1 MHLGLLSDKLD
12 LYIQDAYH
20 DISTRNFKKKIKNNP
35 IPRKWMTFKDN
46 TILIHLQ
53 KIFSSK
59 CILEKQMK
67 YSQDSIK
74 NAFGEKCSK

>member
-1 MHLGLLSDKLD
+1 MLLQTINLPSP
-12 LYIQDAYH
+12 
-20 DISTRNFKKKIKNNP
+20 KKPKTKKPHQNP
-35 IPRKWMTFKDN
+35 KPRKLMTFKHN

-53 KIFSSK
+53 KMFSSK

-74 NAFGEKCSK
+74 NAFGEECPK